1 MPRWISAL
9 LLSGKVWFGSQGRTR
24 KSRSM
29 RMGFKFFFGLRQF
42 LRTSHDRASCLLLPT
57 SATGMDSWFFCI
69 SGGALIYFPV
79 VTRAAE
85 TVSSSGSNMIR
96 VLLSWATKYRSPS
109 PHKAAITILTICL
122 WFFVS
127 PTLLGC
133 IYHLGAL
140 ATTEWFEDPN
150 YFSLS
155 QVVMNW
161 LSGNVFL
168 ALWSYL
174 SILGVCDTGFWNVL
188 FGRNDHAAEAEG
200 NGNEQRWQ
208 GRSGRISSFWKC
220 LWLAFSRWE
229 WDRVDSDV
237 LLANCA
243 LPVFKGLLSIA
254 FPPLSSLSFFLASF
268 LQSPVNSWLR
278 VHHWELTFWWPFP
291 TSSGRCGGRSC
302 LCSLRAVGSTHVMSG
317 TWLGRFCS
325 MIRNDSFIYNWTFS
339 LSYLVY
345 VWLVLLSVN
354 LAGKT
359 HLVCFTF
366 SFRGKWTFSIR
377 QNLLSG
383 RLSFGDSQ
391 GFPTDNYPLYSNTC
405 SILDSYNRSP
415 SQATPILLPPS
426 CSAISS
432 DFSKWNMLYN

>member
-1 MPRWISAL
+1 
-9 LLSGKVWFGSQGRTR
+9 
-24 KSRSM
+24 
-29 RMGFKFFFGLRQF
+29 
-42 LRTSHDRASCLLLPT
+42 
-57 SATGMDSWFFCI
+57 
-69 SGGALIYFPV
+69 
-79 VTRAAE
+79 
-85 TVSSSGSNMIR
+85 MIR
-96 VLLSWATKYRSPS
+96 VLLSWATTYRSPS

-254 FPPLSSLSFFLASF
+254 FPPLFIVFFSRLFPSESSKFL
-268 LQSPVNSWLR
+268 
-278 VHHWELTFWWPFP
+278 
-291 TSSGRCGGRSC
+291 TSGA
-302 LCSLRAVGSTHVMSG
+302 SLRAYLLVTFSYQLWKMWGKELSLFVESGRKYARDERYLVGEI
-317 TWLGRFCS
+317 LL
-325 MIRNDSFIYNWTFS
+325 NDSE
-339 LSYLVY
+339 
-345 VWLVLLSVN
+345 
-354 LAGKT
+354 
-359 HLVCFTF
+359 
-366 SFRGKWTFSIR
+366 
-377 QNLLSG
+377 
-383 RLSFGDSQ
+383 
-391 GFPTDNYPLYSNTC
+391 
-405 SILDSYNRSP
+405 
-415 SQATPILLPPS
+415 
-426 CSAISS
+426 
-432 DFSKWNMLYN
+432 